1 MSASPAASFMS
12 RQTATSA
19 WYAAIPR
26 KTGAPIAFGIGV
38 IMVMILG
45 FGVWA
50 STAPIAGAV
59 VTTGVFVATGQNKI
73 IQHLEGGVIH
83 DIKVRE
89 GDIVAPG
96 QTLISLDETT
106 PRAELRRLVL
116 RESRLMAIEVRL
128 QAEIAEAENFA
139 LPQLLQERLQDPEIA
154 TIVNTQRATFQARR
168 NNVKSDIISLE
179 RSIDGIE
186 ERISGTRKQLTSVH
200 RQAQLIKEELSGKE
214 QLLERGFIRKSEVL
228 ALRRTGANLE
238 GEVGRLG
245 GEIGDARERIAKTRE
260 QIAGVRKASIKTAV
274 EQLYEISGEL
284 NDVRE
289 RIRTQTAVVGR
300 ISITAPVRGSVVKL
314 RYHTNGGVIEPG
326 KSIMEIVPLQDELII
341 EARIRPQDIDKVK
354 RGRWATV
361 RLTALNQRVTPMIGG
376 EVIYLSADAL
386 PDDKQRAAGPPSDL
400 YVVRVRLDRDNLAL
414 IRDFE
419 PTPGMPAELY
429 IQTSERTF
437 FEYLMQ
443 PLKDSMARAFREP

>member
-1 MSASPAASFMS
+1 
-12 RQTATSA
+12 
-19 WYAAIPR
+19 
-26 KTGAPIAFGIGV
+26 
-38 IMVMILG
+38 VM
-45 FGVWA
+45 
-50 STAPIAGAV
+50 
-59 VTTGVFVATGQNKI
+59 
-73 IQHLEGGVIH
+73 
-83 DIKVRE
+83 
-89 GDIVAPG
+89 
-96 QTLISLDETT
+96 
-106 PRAELRRLVL
+106 
-116 RESRLMAIEVRL
+116 
-128 QAEIAEAENFA
+128 
-139 LPQLLQERLQDPEIA
+139 
-154 TIVNTQRATFQARR
+154 
-168 NNVKSDIISLE
+168 
-179 RSIDGIE
+179 RS
-186 ERISGTRKQLTSVH
+186 SVH
-200 RQAQLIKEELSGKE
+200 RQAQLIKEELGGKE

-228 ALRRTGANLE
+228 TLRRTGANLD

-260 QIAGVRKASIKTAV
+260 QIAGVRKAAIKTAV

-289 RIRTQTAVVGR
+289 RIRTQTGIVGR
-300 ISITAPVRGSVVKL
+300 TNLTAPVRGSVVKL

-354 RGRWATV
+354 RGRWATI
-361 RLTALNQRVTPMIGG
+361 RLTALNQRVTPMVGG

-400 YVVRVRLDRDNLAL
+400 YVVRVRLDRNDVGLV
-414 IRDFE
+414 RDFE